1 MNNKKVWSVFVGL
14 TLTLATLFTAIGD
27 AKANTSFA
35 QGFDVTLARMSKV
48 DNGTCHSIF
57 GSGKV
62 GVGNA
67 WVKGGWSDLSFSNVE
82 VWITGTIPAGCSA
95 PTGIQGFTTPYLLST
110 GAYTAGTI
118 KGAVLS
124 FFNFIPMSCAYHSII
139 FDTNINGVCDWKGME
154 SCEWRSTLASA
165 YEYQSEYE
173 TFSTSYF
180 TKLNGSNNLFGAKRN
195 VAVEGKYQIGVGSTV
210 LTPNCELYY
219 FYQYWDGSTIRRVYL
234 NQTGGANTALS
245 TSTTATPIYSKT
257 KIEANKIVLAG
268 TVDKVTGRVYYVRVD
283 YSCDGVF
290 NSGYDIEI
298 PAL

>member
-1 MNNKKVWSVFVGL
+1 MIKFNKVVSV
-14 TLTLATLFTAIGD
+14 LAILALVVVSLIGN

-35 QGFDVTLARMSKV
+35 QGFDVTSAYLSKV

-62 GVGNA
+62 GTSNA
-67 WVKGGWSDLSFSNVE
+67 WIKGGWSDLSFSNVE
-82 VWITGTIPAGCSA
+82 IWITGTIPAGCTA
-95 PTGIQGFTTPYLLST
+95 RANIPGFTTPSLLKT
-110 GAYTAGTI
+110 GSYTAGTI
-118 KGAVLS
+118 EGSVLS
-124 FFNFIPMSCAYHSII
+124 FFNFIPMACAYHSII
-139 FDTNINGVCDWKGME
+139 FDTNINGVCDWQGME
-154 SCEWRSTLASA
+154 SCEWRSTLSGSS
-165 YEYQSEYE
+165 EYQSEYE
-173 TFSTSYF
+173 TFNSSYF

-195 VAVEGKYQIGVGSTV
+195 TVINGKYQIGVGSTV

-219 FYQYWDGSTIRRVYL
+219 FYQYWDGGILKRVYL
-234 NQTGGANTALS
+234 KQTGGAQTALS

-257 KIEANKIVLAG
+257 KIEANKMVLAG
-268 TVDKVTGRVYYVRVD
+268 TVDKVIGRVYYVHVD